1 MKYKH
6 SHNLRA
12 TTLTSLLFGI
22 LLLGGFSVVRAVPL
36 LALSRSNNLIR
47 IETST
52 PQFIQSLTTV
62 TGLQAGEKL
71 LAIDFRPATG
81 QLYGITDLSQLYLIN
96 PTTGAA
102 TRVGPGSFSPL
113 LNLGGIRGWMIDL
126 GFDFDPVSD
135 RIRVVTGAGQNLR
148 LNPDTGTV
156 ASVDTA
162 LAFAA
167 GDPNAGREAAV
178 SACAYSNNFSGA
190 TSTTLF
196 GILNGEGSGVTPT
209 VLVTQG
215 SSGGNPV
222 SPNTGQLFTVGN
234 MGSIL
239 IEPTGLD
246 IAPDGTAYALL
257 TTTDTANGLY
267 TIGLST
273 GGAARIAEIFSAEF
287 LRDIAV
293 VLPNSVPPAGTFQ
306 FDASSYSVNEDARAL
321 TFNVIRTGDL
331 SGAAAVELATIDNSA
346 EQKSDYIIARRTL
359 KFGPGETSQSVK
371 ILIVN
376 DSYVDPAET
385 FNVLLFEAR
394 AGFLPGNP
402 NPVPVTI
409 IDNDPITIQPL
420 ANPIDD
426 PEFFVREQYYDFL
439 NREPDASGFSFWT
452 NQITSCGTDQQC
464 IERKRV
470 NVSAA
475 FFLSIEFQQTGMEAY
490 LTHRA
495 IAGFAYVPRYVA
507 FMHDVQALQKDF
519 IFGQPGADAQLE
531 ANKVAF
537 FADYVARPEFVND
550 FGQLTNE
557 QYVDT
562 LIFNT
567 RITFTAAERD
577 AFVNGLNNQTET
589 RATILR
595 KIVEVPAFRQQ
606 ELSRAF
612 VTMEYFGYL
621 RRDPDFAGF
630 NFWLNKLN
638 SFNGDFVKAE
648 MVKAFIRSTENRR
661 RFGNP

>member
-1 MKYKH
+1 MNYRH
-6 SHNLRA
+6 SRHLRTA
-12 TTLTSLLFGI
+12 TVASFVLGT
-22 LLLGGFSVVRAVPL
+22 LLLGSFSAARAVPL
-36 LALSRSNNLIR
+36 LALGESNNLFR
-47 IETST
+47 VETTS
-52 PQFIQSLTTV
+52 PQFIQGLTTV

-81 QLYGITDLSQLYLIN
+81 QLYGITDLSQLYLIS

-102 TRVGPGSFSPL
+102 TRVGPGSFSPP

-126 GFDFDPVSD
+126 GFDFDPVAD

-156 ASVDTA
+156 SSVDTA

-167 GDPNAGREAAV
+167 GDPNAGREAAA
-178 SACAYSNNFSGA
+178 SACAYTNNFSGA
-190 TSTTLF
+190 TSTTLYAVV
-196 GILNGEGSGVTPT
+196 NGSGSGDPQT

-215 SSGGNPV
+215 SAGG
-222 SPNTGQLFTVGN
+222 SPISPDSGQLFTVGDS
-234 MGSIL
+234 GLIF

-246 IAPDGTAYALL
+246 IAPDGTAYGLF

-267 TIGLST
+267 TISLAT
-273 GGAARIAEIFSAEF
+273 GGAARIALLPSFEV

-293 VLPNSVPPAGTFQ
+293 VLPNSAPPAGTFQ
-306 FDASSYSVNEDARAL
+306 FDAAAYSVNEGDHAI

-331 SGAAAVELATIDNSA
+331 SGAAAVELATLDDSA

-371 ILIVN
+371 ILIV
-376 DSYVDPAET
+376 DDAYVDRAET
-385 FNVLLFEAR
+385 FNVLLFDAR
-394 AGFLPGNP
+394 AGFLPGSP
-402 NPVPVTI
+402 NPAVVTI
-409 IDNDPITIQPL
+409 IDNDPITVLPL
-420 ANPIDD
+420 PNPIDD
-426 PEFFVREQYYDFL
+426 PQFFVRQQYYDFL
-439 NREPDASGFSFWT
+439 NREPDPSGFSFWT
-452 NQITSCGTDQQC
+452 NQITSCGTDLQC
-464 IERKRV
+464 IERKRI

-495 IAGFAYVPRYVA
+495 IAGLSYFDRYEA

-519 IFGQPGADAQLE
+519 IFGQPGSEAQLE

-537 FADYVARPEFVND
+537 FADYVVRPEFVHD
-550 FGQLTNE
+550 FGGLTNE

-567 RITFTAAERD
+567 RVTFTAAQRD
-577 AFVNGLNNQTET
+577 ALVTGLNNLTET
-589 RATILR
+589 RATVLR
-595 KIVEVPAFRQQ
+595 KIVEYPPFRQL
-606 ELSRAF
+606 ELNRAF

-621 RRDPDFAGF
+621 RRAPDFLGF
-630 NFWLNKLN
+630 RFWLDKLN
-638 SFNGDFVKAE
+638 SFDGDFVRAE
-648 MVKAFIRSTENRR
+648 MVKAFIRSTEYRR